1 MQVIL
6 LENVPSLG
14 KAGDLVNFSADTKKL
29 SYPQQKAILARK
41 A

>member
-14 KAGDLVNFSADTKKL
+14 KAG
-29 SYPQQKAILARK
+29 
-41 A
+41 

>member
-14 KAGDLVNFSADTKKL
+14 KAGDLVTGRKWHRQECL
-29 SYPQQKAILARK
+29 CHIQKQVTP
-41 A
+41 